1 LFLIDFCLF
10 FVSWSPKFE
19 LDKKELYAITDIFL
33 LNSAAK
39 LKNTGSRFVATLLLR
54 EIEGIN
60 IFVLPS
66 VIETKSE
73 SIMSAVT

>member
-1 LFLIDFCLF
+1 MR
-10 FVSWSPKFE
+10 W
-19 LDKKELYAITDIFL
+19 L

-60 IFVLPS
+60 ILVLPS
-66 VIETKSE
+66 VIETRSE
-73 SIMSAVT
+73 SIMGAVTWNYSNPENIIIVDKTKDAMRKSET